1 MNEVGAI
8 YLPNYSLTN
17 LLQKDHL
24 LELIEKD
31 PEMNCFI
38 LDTGYK
44 NLFPENLCYLYI
56 CIFNLFS

>member
-31 PEMNCFI
+31 PEMNCYI
-38 LDTGYK
+38 PDTGYK
-44 NLFPENLCYLYI
+44 NSISREFMLSVHMYV
-56 CIFNLFS
+56 